1 MFQDDSTRLKHMID
15 ACEEA
20 VEFLGDFSLAE
31 LNEDR
36 KTIQAITRDIEIIG
50 EAASKLSDE
59 FKENNNTIPWGSII
73 GMRNWL
79 IHGYFNVDSEH
90 IWNTVK
96 KDIPDLVTQLKK
108 VNIQ

>member
-1 MFQDDSTRLKHMID
+1 MFQDDKTRLKHMID

-20 VEFLGDFSLAE
+20 IEFLGDLSLEE
-31 LNEDR
+31 LREDR

-50 EAASKLSDE
+50 EAASKLSNE
-59 FKENNNTIPWGSII
+59 FKEKYNSIPWGSIV

-96 KDIPDLVTQLKK
+96 KDIPDLVKDLKAIEK
-108 VNIQ
+108 